1 MCLGKSAIAEGIQSV
16 SGALE
21 KHDIPWAN
29 CIALGVDNTSV
40 NVGKH
45 KSLIVEVQKKI
56 IQ

>member
-16 SGALE
+16 SGALK

-45 KSLIVEVQKKI
+45 KPLIVEVQKKI
-56 IQ
+56 LQ

>member
-16 SGALE
+16 SGALK

-56 IQ
+56 LQ